1 MEVPSSTDPRPG
13 HAVGSW
19 TPTGGLV
26 TQVWT
31 PVDDKLRGLIKE
43 GNQAPAVTGEER
55 PGFYPGMPTSASA
68 MPGFFAGLGVDVH
81 DVYFVHLATEILSTD
96 YLLPAQRAAFYKFLA
111 TVQGASVASD
121 VRDAAGRPGT
131 GLVWSVQGVKWMLI
145 FDSRTFAYLGVKLG
159 DGSGQTGWIFSDAQ
173 LQKAIV
179 NRPGQLP

>member
-1 MEVPSSTDPRPG
+1 MTNCSPRAGCTQDFTGHSSHTRSHYG
-13 HAVGSW
+13 RSWRKAAISCATSGS
-19 TPTGGLV
+19 
-26 TQVWT
+26 
-31 PVDDKLRGLIKE
+31 
-43 GNQAPAVTGEER
+43 
-55 PGFYPGMPTSASA
+55 F
-68 MPGFFAGLGVDVH
+68 
-81 DVYFVHLATEILSTD
+81 LSTD

-159 DGSGQTGWIFSDAQ
+159 DGSGQAGWIFSDAQ